1 MVPVPKMLAHSHP
14 HSHGENRIDNHQ
26 AASGE
31 PFGKNHAH
39 KHNPKDPH
47 EHVPDKIPPDFE
59 HVHEHG
65 HSDVDVVTDAD
76 TNTPVHRVL
85 AGKDKVTDASEEV
98 TPEHIAPD
106 TSLRP
111 PLDPG
116 QKESAEQRRTRI
128 SRGQ

>member
-1 MVPVPKMLAHSHP
+1 MLAHSHP
-14 HSHGENRIDNHQ
+14 HSHGLGRIDNHR

-31 PFGKNHAH
+31 TFGKDHAH
-39 KHNPKDPH
+39 KHNPKDDR
-47 EHVPDKIPPDFE
+47 EDVPDKIPADFE
-59 HVHEHG
+59 HTHEHG
-65 HSDVDVVTDAD
+65 HTDVDVVTDAD
-76 TNTPVHRVL
+76 TNMPVHRVL
-85 AGKDKVTDASEEV
+85 AGKDKVTEASEEV

-111 PLDPG
+111 HLDPG